1 MKWTVLI
8 HSGVKGQ
15 KWGVRRYQN
24 PDGSLTPAGK
34 VHYRKMGKLA
44 KKDAKETARAQMFY
58 GQGAG
63 NRRKL
68 IKAKVEENSKDP
80 MYKEQYEKYLRSQD
94 MGKHAD
100 KAKTERHMKDAK
112 QQGAKIARG
121 MYHLSVGDAANVSMG
136 AAAAYKA
143 LKYLH

>member
-1 MKWTVLI
+1 
-8 HSGVKGQ
+8 
-15 KWGVRRYQN
+15 
-24 PDGSLTPAGK
+24 
-34 VHYRKMGKLA
+34 MGKLA

-112 QQGAKIARG
+112 QQCFHGCSRS
-121 MYHLSVGDAANVSMG
+121 LQST
-136 AAAAYKA
+136 
-143 LKYLH
+143 